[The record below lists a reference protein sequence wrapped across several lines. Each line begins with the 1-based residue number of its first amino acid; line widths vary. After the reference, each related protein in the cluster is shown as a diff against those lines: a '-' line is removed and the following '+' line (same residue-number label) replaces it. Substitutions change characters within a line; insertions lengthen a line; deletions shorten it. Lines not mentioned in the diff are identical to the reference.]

1 MNPRPQPN
9 RRRATV
15 RLATVAVLAV
25 LAAAGAT
32 ALGGSQEPAPAP
44 PPVGPPIA
52 PPLGAGPSPAEQ
64 RLRELFVEVEL
75 ALREI
80 DDLLFDAAAGE
91 AELDPRDAG
100 IGRLLEQTE
109 AKSRE
114 AVAGIDEILRVAR
127 EMEQQQQQ
135 QQSQQQQQGGQG
147 QGSGQNSGGPSPLD
161 GRSPGPR
168 QQDLPGQGQQDPST
182 DQNQPQ
188 PRPDRSDGEP
198 EDGPPT
204 ADEGQ
209 NEAGGDPRNPSGGSP
224 SDPTGAGRWGDLPPR
239 VQQVFNNQISD
250 DIPVQYRDWIDRYHR
265 RLSRSR

>member
-204 ADEGQ
+204 VIRAI
-209 NEAGGDPRNPSGGSP
+209 PRGARLRIPPAPGVGAICRRGSNRC
-224 SDPTGAGRWGDLPPR
+224 STTRSATTSRSSTATGSIVTTGA
-239 VQQVFNNQISD
+239 
-250 DIPVQYRDWIDRYHR
+250 
-265 RLSRSR
+265 